1 MFRYYHV
8 IRIFLKEVLSLCDK
22 DRGVSPAV
30 LFCCNIPA
38 SCRKIS
44 LEILEGYMELLRQ
57 IINNKILWIGVLS
70 WFIAQIFK
78 TINNAIINGKFSLER
93 MYGDGGM
100 PSGHS
105 ATVSSVA
112 LAVGLYEG
120 FDTPLFAV
128 ACILAIIVMHDA
140 MNVRLQAGK
149 QAALLNVLADTF
161 EKVTGTD
168 LPNEEKLKELLG
180 HTPLQVIAGC
190 LLGLLVAYVC
200 YLII

>member
-1 MFRYYHV
+1 MFGESRGKTPRFFFV
-8 IRIFLKEVLSLCDK
+8 VIFLFH
-22 DRGVSPAV
+22 GVKLV
-30 LFCCNIPA
+30 WRL
-38 SCRKIS
+38 R
-44 LEILEGYMELLRQ
+44 EEYMEIIRQ
-57 IINNKILWIGVLS
+57 IINNKILWVGVLS

-78 TINNAIINGKFSLER
+78 TINNVIITGKFSIER
-93 MYGDGGM
+93 MWGDGGM

-112 LAVGLYEG
+112 LATGLYEG
-120 FDTPLFAV
+120 FASPVFAV
-128 ACILAIIVMHDA
+128 AFILAIIVMHDA

-149 QAALLNVLADTF
+149 QAALLNVLAETF

-190 LLGLLVAYVC
+190 LLGLIVAAVC
-200 YLII
+200 YMIF